1 MRSRLL
7 ITNCG
12 GLLRVTPDACL
23 DGRLALMRFVA
34 LDAIGVTMVLLRLVA
49 IDAVARW
56 LRLGMSSMT
65 SEAIRVMGVRPCRYR
80 LTFLLV
86 AGGAV
91 NSRNFE

>member
-1 MRSRLL
+1 MRCRLL

-12 GLLRVTPDACL
+12 CLLRVTRDACF
-23 DGRLALMRFVA
+23 DGGLALMWFVA
-34 LDAIGVTMVLLRLVA
+34 LDAIWVTVVLLRFVA
-49 IDAVARW
+49 IDAVARR

-65 SEAIRVMGVRPCRYR
+65 SEAVRVMGVRPGRYC